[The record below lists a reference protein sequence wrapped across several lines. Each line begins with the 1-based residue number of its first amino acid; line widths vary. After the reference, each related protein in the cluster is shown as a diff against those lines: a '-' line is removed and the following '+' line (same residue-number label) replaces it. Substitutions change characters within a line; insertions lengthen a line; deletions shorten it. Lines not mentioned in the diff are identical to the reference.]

1 MECSGITFD
10 IPGRDRDCQV
20 YLFWKKN
27 DESGETAK
35 EPPVGLEELED
46 AVQKWIFFSCL
57 NLWDESKINEYID
70 SYLEYR
76 DIALCLYI

>member
-46 AVQKWIFFSCL
+46 AVQK
-57 NLWDESKINEYID
+57 
-70 SYLEYR
+70 
-76 DIALCLYI
+76 